1 MPWSSVHAKCNFGGM
16 TTLRRKRFAAQ
27 VTRDFELLRRD
38 PVAWRDHVAES
49 EATSVSDG
57 LDERT
62 LAGRTC
68 LLMHRLGVAGWE
80 VMDQVSFNIATL
92 LDHG

>member
-1 MPWSSVHAKCNFGGM
+1 M
-16 TTLRRKRFAAQ
+16 
-27 VTRDFELLRRD
+27 
-38 PVAWRDHVAES
+38 AES

-62 LAGRTC
+62 LAGRTW